1 MQTNPLFVEEDE
13 RIDAIYRVIKGRIT
27 WENLVPSCIEAARE
41 IEALPKLKGPEKLA
55 LLQKVLKYALRETKH
70 DPVEKERILFFIDT
84 VVPVLMQ
91 AAIMASKSP
100 IVAQVQAVCVGCWTK
115 KS

>member
-1 MQTNPLFVEEDE
+1 MQTNPLLVD
-13 RIDAIYRVIKGRIT
+13 DANLDVVFRVVKGNIA
-27 WENLVPSCIEAARE
+27 WDNLVPTCIEAARV
-41 IEALPKLKGPEKLA
+41 IEALPKMKGPEKLA
-55 LLQKVLKYALRETKH
+55 LLQRVLKYALRETDK

-100 IVAQVQAVCVGCWTK
+100 IVAQVEAVCVGCWTK